1 MLLELCQRGTC
12 VAIPRRLAIV
22 GDSLSNQLESCS
34 VGLAFL
40 SESLEKLSHV
50 HAWRRWWWW
59 SLVVGL
65 VVAYLWLSGCSG
77 FRLLGTGTSTSYNRH
92 PVGAVKGLMTWKR
105 ESKIDGC
112 LVRGWV

>member
-1 MLLELCQRGTC
+1 M
-12 VAIPRRLAIV
+12 
-22 GDSLSNQLESCS
+22 SNQLESCS

-50 HAWRRWWWW
+50 HAWRRWWW

-65 VVAYLWLSGCSG
+65 VVACLWLRGCSG
-77 FRLLGTGTSTSYNRH
+77 FGLLGRGTSTSYNRH
-92 PVGAVKGLMTWKR
+92 PVGAVKGLMTRKR